1 MISQLNNKT
10 VYYLPLEYIYIYI
23 KMLISTEN
31 SAEPRLKDEYPPAQR
46 KQFITFISPPK
57 ENH

>member
-1 MISQLNNKT
+1 
-10 VYYLPLEYIYIYI
+10 
-23 KMLISTEN
+23 MLISTEN

-57 ENH
+57 ENHQPTVLRHYNKIHRPNSYVGG